1 MMSCNASTSSPNGST
16 LVRDSVFIGLYSL
29 IFTLGLALNLA
40 ALFVFFRC
48 LLIRSITMVYMKN
61 LAFSDLLL
69 VASLPVRIYYYS
81 KKTQLHSLAC
91 ELVGLVLL
99 VNMYTSI
106 FLLTCISWDRCMA
119 VCFPMR
125 PWIKRVRK
133 KAGFICLG
141 VWILSITASIPAYL
155 VKKFTRFDNCTQCFD
170 CTPEYATSPVPIA
183 ASLSI
188 GFTFPLVIMAACSWA
203 LVRAIRKSMAA
214 QMELVNSEKIRH
226 MILANLAIF
235 LLCFLPYH
243 AVLALYLTGTLE
255 VRLTHDIYYCTL
267 LATCFNTV
275 LDPLAYYF
283 ATETFQKMVVADNL
297 RKILRSRTDSCEAQ
311 NQS

>member
-1 MMSCNASTSSPNGST
+1 MSCNANASSPNGST
-16 LVRDSVFIGLYSL
+16 SVRDPLFVGFYSL
-29 IFTLGLALNLA
+29 IFTLGLTLNLA
-40 ALFVFFRC
+40 ALYVFFHC
-48 LLIRSITMVYMKN
+48 LRIRSIIMVYMKN

-69 VASLPVRIYYYS
+69 VALLPIRIYYYS
-81 KKTQLHSLAC
+81 KRAQLHSLVC

-119 VCFPMR
+119 VCFPMS

-133 KAGFICLG
+133 KARVICLG
-141 VWILSITASIPAYL
+141 VWVLSISSSIPAYFFNMPRDTCG
-155 VKKFTRFDNCTQCFD
+155 KCFD
-170 CTPEYATSPVPIA
+170 CPLQFVTRPGPVV

-203 LVRAIRKSMAA
+203 LVRAIQKSIAA
-214 QMELVNSEKIRH
+214 QTELINSIKIRR
-226 MILANLAIF
+226 MVVANVAIF

-243 AVLALYLTGTLE
+243 AVLVLYLTGTLE
-255 VRLTHDIYYCTL
+255 RHCVDYIYHWVL
-267 LATCFNTV
+267 LAACFNTV

-283 ATETFQKMVVADNL
+283 ATETFQSMVVADNL
-297 RKILRSRTDSCEAQ
+297 RKILGSRTDSYEAQ
-311 NQS
+311 K